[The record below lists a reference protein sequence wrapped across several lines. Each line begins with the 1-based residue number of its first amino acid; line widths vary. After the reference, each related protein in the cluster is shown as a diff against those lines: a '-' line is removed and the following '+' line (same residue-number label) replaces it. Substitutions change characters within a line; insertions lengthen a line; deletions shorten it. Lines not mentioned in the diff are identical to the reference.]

1 MIALAHEDVTMWW
14 VAIGMGFVVVLVVIA
29 LLTLLISLVNDID
42 RNVKLVWGTATRVA
56 RNTATSW
63 MLKQTGSA
71 TAALAAETARHVEAL
86 QSLAGPAPTLVGAR
100 ASGGG
105 GSSTPGGAARG
116 GPARG
121 GPSAPDA
128 APEGEDVP
136 PATGRRTPNLPSP
149 MRPTHRRY

>member
-1 MIALAHEDVTMWW
+1 MIALAHDDVTMWW
-14 VAIGMGFVVVLVVIA
+14 IAIGMGFVVVLVVIA

-86 QSLAGPAPTLVGAR
+86 QSLAGPSPTLVGAR
-100 ASGGG
+100 ASGAA
-105 GSSTPGGAARG
+105 GSGTPD

-121 GPSAPDA
+121 GTAGPAAPDA
-128 APEGEDVP
+128 GPEAENAPP
-136 PATGRRTPNLPSP
+136 TGGRTPNIPPP